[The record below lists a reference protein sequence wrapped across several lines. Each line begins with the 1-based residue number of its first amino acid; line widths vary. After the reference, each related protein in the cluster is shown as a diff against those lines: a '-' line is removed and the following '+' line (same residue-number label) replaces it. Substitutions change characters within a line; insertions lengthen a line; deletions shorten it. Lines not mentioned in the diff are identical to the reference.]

1 MVKNIDWDYAKSDKY
16 ALFIFSNFVMLNRP
30 ALSGQF
36 RLKGRAAPEKSIQ
49 PQGPNFRY
57 LHCTGPLK
65 AQFNLAHENPQK

>member
-36 RLKGRAAPEKSIQ
+36 RLKGRAGPEKSI
-49 PQGPNFRY
+49 
-57 LHCTGPLK
+57 
-65 AQFNLAHENPQK
+65 